1 LDMQSLAV
9 LASAN
14 KVYRPIPRFP
24 SVVRDIALIVNTAVS
39 HQSIQQLIQSFPLV
53 EKAEIFDIYE
63 GGQVTTGQKSVAY
76 RISYRSAKN
85 TLTDEEIIQVQSQIL
100 KRLNTELG
108 AVLRS

>member
-1 LDMQSLAV
+1 V
-9 LASAN
+9 LFRS
-14 KVYRPIPRFP
+14 PIARFP
-24 SVVRDIALIVNTAVS
+24 SVVRDLALIVDSSVV

-53 EKAEIFDIYE
+53 ENAEIFDIYE
-63 GGQVTTGQKSVAY
+63 GGQVAPGKKSVAY

-100 KRLNTELG
+100 KRLNSELG